1 MWIMSS
7 EPLSCFCMGFS
18 TYSDASCIDPSD
30 EITNL
35 NVDCNEQRLVDM
47 NDGWYRHKS
56 NRF

>member
-1 MWIMSS
+1 MSS